1 MPTYLV
7 TIFDKEL
14 RGEPDIALAVVEATD
29 ELAASHHAYLTLDAL
44 SIRGR
49 GRCVARVKEIEPGH
63 FYRLGALV
71 RGSQKDVP

>member
-7 TIFDKEL
+7 TIHDKEL
-14 RGEPDIALAVVEATD
+14 RGEPDIALAVVEASD
-29 ELAASHHAYLTLDAL
+29 VLAASHHAYPTLDAL

-49 GRCVARVKEIEPGH
+49 CRCVARVKEIEPGH

-71 RGSQKDVP
+71 RGSQENQP